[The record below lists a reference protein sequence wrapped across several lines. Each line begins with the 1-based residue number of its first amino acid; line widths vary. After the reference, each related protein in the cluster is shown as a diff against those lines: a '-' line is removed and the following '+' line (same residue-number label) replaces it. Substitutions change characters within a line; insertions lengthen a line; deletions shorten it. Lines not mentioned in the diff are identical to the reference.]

1 MTDQSVIYSN
11 KELMSPKPD
20 VSEERKDQ
28 IMNAAEDVFA
38 QKGFSDARMDD
49 IAEETGLS
57 KGTLYL
63 YYKSKDDLI
72 IAILDRI
79 FQREFRAFEN
89 LDLATISASEAIWAF
104 VETTAKDIKMMM
116 RLLPI
121 TYEFMGLAFRNKFVQ
136 KTFKTYLN
144 HYLDLL
150 IPIIQQGID
159 SGEFRPADPKEVA
172 IAMGAVLEGTLL
184 LWVYDNSLIE
194 PEIHL
199 RSGMK
204 LLLEGVQAK
213 GETS

>member
-1 MTDQSVIYSN
+1 
-11 KELMSPKPD
+11 MSPKPN
-20 VSEERKDQ
+20 VSEERKHQ
-28 IMNAAEDVFA
+28 IMNAAEEVFS

-79 FQREFRAFEN
+79 FQREFRVFEN
-89 LDLATISASEAIWAF
+89 LDLTSMSATQAIWTF
-104 VETTAKDIKMMM
+104 TETTSKDVKMMM

-136 KTFKTYLN
+136 KAFKTYLN
-144 HYLDLL
+144 RYMDIL

-159 SGEFRPADPKEVA
+159 TGEFRPADAREVA
-172 IAMGAVLEGTLL
+172 IAIGAIMEGTLL
-184 LWVYDNSLIE
+184 LWVYDNSLVE
-194 PEIHL
+194 PEVHL

-204 LLLEGVQAK
+204 LLLEGVK
-213 GETS
+213 RNS

>member
-1 MTDQSVIYSN
+1 
-11 KELMSPKPD
+11 MSPRPD

-28 IMNAAEDVFA
+28 IMSAAEEVFT

-49 IAEETGLS
+49 IAKETGLS

-63 YYKSKDDLI
+63 YYKSKDELI

-79 FQREFRAFEN
+79 FQREFKAFEN
-89 LDLATISASEAIWAF
+89 IDLTSMSATEAIWVF
-104 VETTAKDIKMMM
+104 TDTTTKDIKIMM

-136 KTFKTYLN
+136 KTFKAYLN
-144 HYLDLL
+144 YYMDLL
-150 IPIIQQGID
+150 VPVIQHGID
-159 SGEFRPADPKEVA
+159 LGEFRSADAKEIA
-172 IAMGAVLEGTLL
+172 IAMGAIMEGTLL

-194 PEIHL
+194 PEKHL

-204 LLLEGVQAK
+204 LLLDGVKAP
-213 GETS
+213 S

>member
-1 MTDQSVIYSN
+1 
-11 KELMSPKPD
+11 MSPKPD

-28 IMNAAEDVFA
+28 IMNAAEEVFS

-79 FQREFRAFEN
+79 FRREFRVFEN
-89 LDLATISASEAIWAF
+89 LDYTSMSATDAVWAF
-104 VETTAKDIKMMM
+104 VETTAKDVKMMM

-144 HYLDLL
+144 HYLDIL
-150 IPIIQQGID
+150 IPIIQHGID
-159 SGEFRPADPKEVA
+159 SGEFRPTDAKEVA
-172 IAMGAVLEGTLL
+172 IAMGAILEGTLL

-213 GETS
+213 GENHE

>member
-1 MTDQSVIYSN
+1 
-11 KELMSPKPD
+11 MSPRPN

-28 IMNAAEDVFA
+28 IMNAAEEVFS

-79 FQREFRAFEN
+79 FQREFKAFEN
-89 LDLATISASEAIWAF
+89 IDLASMSAADAIWVF
-104 VETTAKDIKMMM
+104 TDTTIKDIKIMM

-136 KTFKTYLN
+136 KAFKTYLN
-144 HYLDLL
+144 RYMDIL
-150 IPIIQQGID
+150 IPLIQQGID
-159 SGEFRPADPKEVA
+159 SREFRPADAKEVA
-172 IAMGAVLEGTLL
+172 IAMGAIMEGTLL
-184 LWVYDNSLIE
+184 LWVYDNTMVD
-194 PEIHL
+194 PEKHI

-204 LLLEGVQAK
+204 LLMEGAQA
-213 GETS
+213 

>member
-1 MTDQSVIYSN
+1 
-11 KELMSPKPD
+11 MSPRPD

-28 IMNAAEDVFA
+28 IMNAAEEVFS
-38 QKGFSDARMDD
+38 QKGLSDARMDD

-79 FQREFRAFEN
+79 FQREFKAFETFY
-89 LDLATISASEAIWAF
+89 LASMSATEAIWGF
-104 VETTAKDIKMMM
+104 TEKTSKDIKMMM

-136 KTFKTYLN
+136 KAFKAYFN
-144 HYLDLL
+144 RYMDIL
-150 IPIIQQGID
+150 IPIIQHGVD
-159 SGEFRPADPKEVA
+159 TSEFRPADAKEIA

-184 LWVYDNSLIE
+184 LWVYDHSLVE
-194 PEIHL
+194 PEKHIL
-199 RSGMK
+199 SGMK
-204 LLLEGVQAK
+204 LLLEGVQAR
-213 GETS
+213 GEQLE

>member
-1 MTDQSVIYSN
+1 
-11 KELMSPKPD
+11 MSPRPD

-28 IMNAAEDVFA
+28 IMNAAEEVFS

-79 FQREFRAFEN
+79 FQREFKAFGT
-89 LDLATISASEAIWAF
+89 LDIASTSATEAIWSFA
-104 VETTAKDIKMMM
+104 ERTSNDIRMMM

-136 KTFKTYLN
+136 KAFKTYFN
-144 HYLDLL
+144 RYMDIL
-150 IPIIQQGID
+150 IPIIQHGID
-159 SGEFRPADPKEVA
+159 TGEFRPADPKEVA
-172 IAMGAVLEGTLL
+172 IAMGAVMEGTLL
-184 LWVYDNSLIE
+184 LWVYDHSLVN
-194 PEIHL
+194 PEKHIL
-199 RSGMK
+199 SGMK
-204 LLLEGVQAK
+204 LLLEGVR
-213 GETS
+213 T

>member
-1 MTDQSVIYSN
+1 
-11 KELMSPKPD
+11 MSPRPD

-28 IMNAAEDVFA
+28 IMNAAEEVFS
-38 QKGFSDARMDD
+38 QKGFSDARMED

-79 FQREFRAFEN
+79 FQHEFRTFEN
-89 LDLATISASEAIWAF
+89 LDFASMSATDAIWTFA
-104 VETTAKDIKMMM
+104 ETTSNDVKMMM

-136 KTFKTYLN
+136 KAFKTYLN
-144 HYLDLL
+144 HYLDILT
-150 IPIIQQGID
+150 PIIQHGID
-159 SGEFRPADPKEVA
+159 TGEFRPADAKEVA
-172 IAMGAVLEGTLL
+172 IAMGAIMEGTLL

-194 PEIHL
+194 PEKHL

-213 GETS
+213 GENL

>member
-1 MTDQSVIYSN
+1 
-11 KELMSPKPD
+11 MSPKPD

-28 IMNAAEDVFA
+28 IMNAAEEVFS

-79 FQREFRAFEN
+79 FQREFKAFEN
-89 LDLATISASEAIWAF
+89 LDLTSMSATDAIWVF
-104 VETTAKDIKMMM
+104 VETTTKDIKIMM

-121 TYEFMGLAFRNKFVQ
+121 TYEFMGLAFRNKLVQ
-136 KTFKTYLN
+136 KTFKAYLN
-144 HYLDLL
+144 YYMDLL
-150 IPIIQQGID
+150 VPVIQHGID
-159 SGEFRPADPKEVA
+159 SGEFRPADAQEIA
-172 IAMGAVLEGTLL
+172 IAMGAILEGTLL
-184 LWVYDNSLIE
+184 LWVYDSSLVE
-194 PEIHL
+194 PEKHL

-204 LLLEGVQAK
+204 LLLEGVQVE
-213 GETS
+213 GEKS

>member
-1 MTDQSVIYSN
+1 
-11 KELMSPKPD
+11 MSPKPD

-79 FQREFRAFEN
+79 FQREFKAFEN
-89 LDLATISASEAIWAF
+89 LDLTSMSATEAIWVF
-104 VETTAKDIKMMM
+104 VETTTRDIKLMT

-136 KTFKTYLN
+136 KAFKAYFN
-144 HYLDLL
+144 RYMDIL
-150 IPIIQQGID
+150 IPIIQHGID
-159 SGEFRPADPKEVA
+159 TGEFRPADAKEVA
-172 IAMGAVLEGTLL
+172 IAMGAVMEGTLL
-184 LWVYDNSLIE
+184 LWVYDNSLVE
-194 PEIHL
+194 PVRHL

-204 LLLEGVQAK
+204 LLLEGVKRSA
-213 GETS
+213 

>member
-1 MTDQSVIYSN
+1 
-11 KELMSPKPD
+11 MSPKPD

-38 QKGFSDARMDD
+38 RKGFSDARMDD

-72 IAILDRI
+72 ISILDRI
-79 FQREFRAFEN
+79 FQREFRVFEH
-89 LDLATISASEAIWAF
+89 LDLASMSATDAIWNFA
-104 VETTAKDIKMMM
+104 ETTSKDVKMMM

-136 KTFKTYLN
+136 KAFKAYFN
-144 HYLDLL
+144 RYMDIL
-150 IPIIQQGID
+150 IPIIQHGID
-159 SGEFRPADPKEVA
+159 TGEFRAADPKEIA
-172 IAMGAVLEGTLL
+172 LAMGAIMEGTLL
-184 LWVYDNSLIE
+184 LWVYDNSLVE
-194 PEIHL
+194 PEIHI

-204 LLLEGVQAK
+204 LLLDGVLAPA
-213 GETS
+213 

>member
-1 MTDQSVIYSN
+1 
-11 KELMSPKPD
+11 MSPKPD

-28 IMNAAEDVFA
+28 IMNAAEEVFS

-79 FQREFRAFEN
+79 FQREFRTLEN
-89 LDLATISASEAIWAF
+89 LDIASTSAADAIWAF
-104 VETTAKDIKMMM
+104 TETTSKDVKMMM

-136 KTFKTYLN
+136 KAFTTYFNRYMDILV
-144 HYLDLL
+144 
-150 IPIIQQGID
+150 PVIQKGID
-159 SGEFRPADPKEVA
+159 SGEFRPGDAYEIA
-172 IAMGAVLEGTLL
+172 LAMGAIMEGTLL
-184 LWVYDNSLIE
+184 LWVYDSSMVE
-194 PEIHL
+194 PEKHI

-204 LLLEGVQAK
+204 LLLDGVLVP
-213 GETS
+213 T

>member
-1 MTDQSVIYSN
+1 
-11 KELMSPKPD
+11 MSPKPD
-20 VSEERKDQ
+20 VSDERKDQ
-28 IMNAAEDVFA
+28 IMNAAEEVFA
-38 QKGFSDARMDD
+38 QKGFDEARMDD

-79 FQREFRAFEN
+79 FQSEFRVFEN
-89 LDLATISASEAIWAF
+89 LDLTSMSATDAIWNF
-104 VETTAKDIKMMM
+104 TETTSKDVKMMV

-136 KTFKTYLN
+136 KAFKTYLN
-144 HYLDLL
+144 HYLDIL
-150 IPIIQQGID
+150 IPIIQHGID
-159 SGEFRPADPKEVA
+159 AGEFRPADAKEVA
-172 IAMGAVLEGTLL
+172 IAMGAILEGTLL

-194 PEIHL
+194 PETHL

-204 LLLEGVQAK
+204 LLLEGVKAK
-213 GETS
+213 

>member
-1 MTDQSVIYSN
+1 
-11 KELMSPKPD
+11 MSPKPD

-28 IMNAAEDVFA
+28 IMNAAEEVFS

-79 FQREFRAFEN
+79 FQREFRVFEN
-89 LDLATISASEAIWAF
+89 LDLTSMSATDAIWSFA
-104 VETTAKDIKMMM
+104 ETTSKDVKMMM

-136 KTFKTYLN
+136 KAFKTYLN
-144 HYLDLL
+144 HYLEIL
-150 IPIIQQGID
+150 IPIIQHGID
-159 SGEFRPADPKEVA
+159 TSEFHPADPKEIA
-172 IAMGAVLEGTLL
+172 IAMGAILEGTLL

-194 PEIHL
+194 PEKHL

-213 GETS
+213 GEKA